1 MWGFGTMT
9 PFEFVFF
16 LYAIL
21 LSLGLTHL
29 VSGWATALRH
39 ARSIRWSLPF
49 ALWSLSAL
57 LLTTGNL
64 SSFWL
69 MRGAPSWNAALV
81 LSNFLFAMTNFI
93 WCVFITPDVERGD
106 VLDLGAFHEK
116 ERRRFLLPL
125 LVLEI
130 FSIVSNIAN
139 GIYAAYSHWFS
150 DSVLAVALLILTFG
164 AIVLR
169 RRLAQVAISIGVT
182 AIAIWF
188 VFSASSI
195 IGT

>member
-1 MWGFGTMT
+1 MT

-21 LSLGLTHL
+21 MSLGLTHL

-49 ALWSLSAL
+49 AFWSVTAL

-69 MRGAPSWNAALV
+69 MRSAPSWNAALV
-81 LSNFLFAMTNFI
+81 LSNFSFAIINYI
-93 WCVFITPDVERGD
+93 WCVFITPHVERGEL
-106 VLDLGAFHEK
+106 LDLDAFHEK

-125 LVLEI
+125 VVLEI
-130 FSIVSNIAN
+130 FSIASNVAN
-139 GIYAAYSHWFS
+139 GIYAGYSNWVS
-150 DSVLAVALLILTFG
+150 DSVLAVGLLILTFS
-164 AIVLR
+164 AILLR
-169 RRLAQVAISIGVT
+169 RHAAQLLISIAVT
-182 AIAIWF
+182 AIGLWF
-188 VFSASSI
+188 VFTASNI
-195 IGT
+195 IGN

>member
-1 MWGFGTMT
+1 MT

-29 VSGWATALRH
+29 VSGWARALRH

-49 ALWSLSAL
+49 ALWSVTAL

-69 MRGAPSWNAALV
+69 MRGAASWNAALV
-81 LSNFLFAMTNFI
+81 LSNFFFALVNFI
-93 WCVFITPDVERGD
+93 WCVFITPDVERGH
-106 VLDLGAFHEK
+106 VLDLAAFHEND
-116 ERRRFLLPL
+116 RRRFLLPL

-130 FSIVSNIAN
+130 FSIVSNVAN
-139 GIYAAYSHWFS
+139 GIYAGYSHWFS
-150 DSVLAVALLILTFG
+150 DSVLAVALLILTSA

-169 RRLAQVAISIGVT
+169 RQLAQAAISVAVT

-188 VFSASSI
+188 VFSASNI
-195 IGT
+195 VGT